1 MRTVFV
7 TGGSGFLGG
16 ALLDALA
23 ERGET
28 VRALARSGRGEAAVT
43 ARGAVPVRGD
53 LTDLDA
59 LTAGMRGAEVVVHS
73 AARLC
78 GGWADWPCCT
88 G

>member
-28 VRALARSGRGEAAVT
+28 ARALARSAAP
-43 ARGAVPVRGD
+43 RRRWRPAVPSRCPV
-53 LTDLDA
+53 T
-59 LTAGMRGAEVVVHS
+59 
-73 AARLC
+73 
-78 GGWADWPCCT
+78 
-88 G
+88 

>member
-28 VRALARSGRGEAAVT
+28 VRALARSAAAEAAVA
-43 ARGAVPVRGD
+43 ARGA
-53 LTDLDA
+53 DA
-59 LTAGMRGAEVVVHS
+59 GAG
-73 AARLC
+73 
-78 GGWADWPCCT
+78 
-88 G
+88 